1 MGDFIVISL
10 KRNVTGLVCLAIAL
24 AVWGCGAGENQTST
38 DVEGDSGGAST
49 EPAEGTAAQA
59 NPSPNES
66 PLTVEATSPLP
77 QTTLGTAEQA
87 KATTRP
93 NPADPGNPS
102 TAPTALIVIVEPA
115 SLDLGTAGVNESAK
129 GTVRLVNTGDKP
141 MTITDCKSSCGCT
154 TTKCPKGRSLQPG
167 ESADVEVSVTTG
179 AKGRVI
185 SKTVTFIV
193 EGQPPLRLPVR
204 VEVIAYVSIEPLKI
218 SPESLP
224 DGRIVLRAIDDEPFR
239 VLSVSPEVFAQF
251 DEDPRVEH
259 ELFLLWD
266 TWRDLGSEPKLSFT
280 LDHPKVKQVQTLVRD
295 SARSRILDK
304 AAATRPA
311 AARPANTLK
320 GLDPHLSVAL
330 KNGDVQAVNEIL
342 EKGTDEKTRDDM
354 LAVASKY
361 GRVEMIQILL
371 DAGANV
377 EAPDARGRTPLMS
390 AVQSRNGQ
398 AVQALLANGA
408 DVNAHDPDRG
418 GTALAWAS
426 GPFGDLAM
434 VQALLAAGA
443 DVNVSDKGGM
453 TPLLWA
459 AGFGDVARVET
470 LVEAGA
476 NLQASDSTGGAT
488 PLMYAARTGSLESL
502 HALLK
507 AGAVL
512 QEKGRQGKTAL
523 AWAAARGTPPK
534 LQALI
539 EAGADVNASDS
550 RGWTPLDYA
559 RNRRDARGKE
569 IVQILEPLTAREEA
583 DASESPDE

>member
-1 MGDFIVISL
+1 MISL
-10 KRNVTGLVCLAIAL
+10 KGNVTGLVCLAMAL
-24 AVWGCGAGENQTST
+24 AVWGCGAGDSQTST
-38 DVEGDSGGAST
+38 DVESNSGGAAT
-49 EPAEGTAAQA
+49 EPAEGTGAQA
-59 NPSPNES
+59 NPSPNDS
-66 PLTVEATSPLP
+66 GLTVEATSPQL
-77 QTTLGTAEQA
+77 QTKLGTADQA

-93 NPADPGNPS
+93 NPANPS
-102 TAPTALIVIVEPA
+102 TAPAAYIIKVEPA

-167 ESADVEVSVTTG
+167 ESTDVEVSVSTG
-179 AKGRVI
+179 ARGRVI
-185 SKTVTFIV
+185 SKTVTFVV
-193 EGQPPLRLPVR
+193 EGQPPLRLPVQ
-204 VEVIAYVSIEPLKI
+204 VEVIAYVSIEPLKM
-218 SPESLP
+218 SPDSLP
-224 DGRIVLRAIDDEPFR
+224 DGRVVLRALDDQPFR
-239 VLSVSPEVFAQF
+239 VLSVNPEVIAEF

-259 ELFLLWD
+259 ELFLSWD
-266 TWRDLGSEPKLSFT
+266 TWRDLDSAPILKFT

-295 SARSRILDK
+295 SARSRTLDQT
-304 AAATRPA
+304 ATTRPAATRPT
-311 AARPANTLK
+311 NTLK
-320 GLDPHLSVAL
+320 GLESHLAVAL
-330 KNGDVQAVNEIL
+330 KNGDIQVVNNVL
-342 EKGTDEKTRDDM
+342 EQEPDAKTRDAM

-361 GRVEMIQILL
+361 GRVEMIQVLL

-398 AVQALLANGA
+398 AVQTLLANGA
-408 DVNAHDPDRG
+408 YVNAHDPDRG
-418 GTALAWAS
+418 GSALAWAS
-426 GPFGDLAM
+426 GKFGDLAM
-434 VQALLAAGA
+434 VRALLAAGA
-443 DVNVSDKGGM
+443 NVNVADQGGM

-459 AGFGDVARVET
+459 AGFGDVARVEA

-476 NLQASDSTGGAT
+476 NLQVSDSTRGAT
-488 PLMYAARTGSLESL
+488 PLMFAARTGSLESL
-502 HALLK
+502 HALVK

-523 AWAAARGTPPK
+523 AWAAATGTPEK

-539 EAGADVNASDS
+539 DAGADVNARDS
-550 RGWTPLDYA
+550 SGWTPLDHA

>member
-1 MGDFIVISL
+1 M
-10 KRNVTGLVCLAIAL
+10 GLVCLAMAL
-24 AVWGCGAGENQTST
+24 AVWGCGAGDNQTST
-38 DVEGDSGGAST
+38 DVEGDSPGAAT
-49 EPAEGTAAQA
+49 EPAEGTGAQA
-59 NPSPNES
+59 NPSPND
-66 PLTVEATSPLP
+66 PGPTVAATSTLL
-77 QTTLGTAEQA
+77 QTKLGTADQA

-93 NPADPGNPS
+93 NPANPS
-102 TAPTALIVIVEPA
+102 TAPTAYLVIVEPA

-129 GTVRLVNTGDKP
+129 GTVRLVNTGEKP

-154 TTKCPKGRSLQPG
+154 TTKCPKGLSLQPG
-167 ESADVEVSVTTG
+167 ESTEVEVSVSTG
-179 AKGRVI
+179 VRGRVI
-185 SKTVTFIV
+185 SKTVTFVV
-193 EGQPPLRLPVR
+193 EGQPPLRLPVK
-204 VEVIAYVSIEPLKI
+204 VEVIAYVSIEPLKM
-218 SPESLP
+218 SPDSLP

-239 VLSVSPEVFAQF
+239 VLSVSPEVIAQF

-259 ELFLLWD
+259 ELFLSWD
-266 TWRDLGSEPKLSFT
+266 TWRDLDSAPILKFT

-295 SARSRILDK
+295 SARSRVLDK
-304 AAATRPA
+304 TAATRPA
-311 AARPANTLK
+311 TAQPASTLK
-320 GLDPHLSVAL
+320 GLDPQLAVAL
-330 KNGDVQAVNEIL
+330 KNDDVQALSKVL
-342 EKGTDEKTRDDM
+342 EQGTDAKTRDAM

-361 GRVEMIQILL
+361 GRVEMIQVLL
-371 DAGANV
+371 DAGANI

-398 AVQALLANGA
+398 AVQALLARGA
-408 DVNAHDPDRG
+408 NVNARNPDRG

-426 GPFGDLAM
+426 GKFGDLAM

-443 DVNVSDKGGM
+443 DVNVSDQGGM

-459 AGFGDVARVET
+459 AGFGDVARVEA

-476 NLQASDSTGGAT
+476 NLQVSDSTRGAT
-488 PLMYAARTGSLESL
+488 PLMFAARTGSLESL
-502 HALLK
+502 HALVK

-523 AWAAARGTPPK
+523 AWAAERGTPPK

-539 EAGADVNASDS
+539 DAGADVNARDS

-569 IVQILEPLTAREEA
+569 IVQILEPLTAPEEA

>member
-1 MGDFIVISL
+1 MISL
-10 KRNVTGLVCLAIAL
+10 KRNVMGLVCLALAL
-24 AVWGCGAGENQTST
+24 AVWGCGAGGNQSST
-38 DVEGDSGGAST
+38 DVEGDSGGAAT
-49 EPAEGTAAQA
+49 EPAEGTGAQA
-59 NPSPNES
+59 NPSPNDS
-66 PLTVEATSPLP
+66 RPTVEATSPRL
-77 QTTLGTAEQA
+77 QTRLGTAEQD

-93 NPADPGNPS
+93 NFAKSGNPS
-102 TAPTALIVIVEPA
+102 TAPAAFIVKVEPA
-115 SLDLGTAGVNESAK
+115 SLDLGTAGVNESVK

-167 ESADVEVSVTTG
+167 ESADVEVSVSTG
-179 AKGRVI
+179 ARSTVI
-185 SKTVTFIV
+185 SKTVTFVV
-193 EGQPPLRLPVR
+193 EGQPPLRLPVT
-204 VEVIAYVSIEPLKI
+204 VEVIAYVSVEPLKI

-239 VLSVSPEVFAQF
+239 ILSVTPEVFAQF

-259 ELFLLWD
+259 ELFLSWD
-266 TWRDLGSEPKLSFT
+266 TWRDLGSVPRLSFT
-280 LDHPKVKQVQTLVRD
+280 LDHPKVKQLKTVVRD
-295 SARSRILDK
+295 SARSRVLDK

-311 AARPANTLK
+311 APRPANTLT
-320 GLDPHLSVAL
+320 GLEPQLAVAL
-330 KNGDVQAVNEIL
+330 KNGDVQAVNEAL
-342 EKGTDEKTRDDM
+342 QQGADAKTRDAM
-354 LAVASKY
+354 LAVAAKY
-361 GRVEMIQILL
+361 GRVEMIQVLL
-371 DAGANV
+371 DAGANI
-377 EAPDARGRTPLMS
+377 EAPDASGRTPLMS

-408 DVNAHDPDRG
+408 EVNARNPDRG
-418 GTALAWAS
+418 ATALAWAS
-426 GPFGDLAM
+426 GKFGDLAM

-459 AGFGDVARVET
+459 AGFGDVARVEA

-476 NLQASDSTGGAT
+476 SLQVSDSARGAT
-488 PLMYAARTGSLESL
+488 PLMNAARTGSLETL
-502 HALLK
+502 HALVK

-523 AWAAARGTPPK
+523 AWAAATGTPQK

-539 EAGADVNASDS
+539 DAGADVNARDS
-550 RGWTPLDYA
+550 RGWTPLDSA

-569 IVQILEPLTAREEA
+569 IVQILEPLTAHEEA
-583 DASESPDE
+583 DASESPNE

>member
-1 MGDFIVISL
+1 MISL
-10 KRNVTGLVCLAIAL
+10 KRNVTGLVCLAMAL

-38 DVEGDSGGAST
+38 DVEGDSGGAAK
-49 EPAEGTAAQA
+49 EPAEGTGAQA
-59 NPSPNES
+59 NPSPNDS
-66 PLTVEATSPLP
+66 GPTVKTTSPRL
-77 QTTLGTAEQA
+77 QTKLGTAEQA

-93 NPADPGNPS
+93 NPDNPS
-102 TAPTALIVIVEPA
+102 TAPTAYIVIVEPA
-115 SLDLGTAGVNESAK
+115 SLDLGTAGVNESVKA
-129 GTVRLVNTGDKP
+129 TVRLVNTGDKP

-167 ESADVEVSVTTG
+167 ESTEVEVSVSTG
-179 AKGRVI
+179 LRGRVI
-185 SKTVTFIV
+185 SKTVTFVV
-193 EGQPPLRLPVR
+193 EGQPALRLPVR
-204 VEVIAYVSIEPLKI
+204 VEVIAYVSIEPLRM
-218 SPESLP
+218 SPDSQP
-224 DGRIVLRAIDDEPFR
+224 DGRIVLRATDDEPFR
-239 VLSVSPEVFAQF
+239 VLSMSPQVIAQF

-259 ELFLLWD
+259 ELFLSWD
-266 TWRDLGSEPKLSFT
+266 TWRDLGSVPKLSFS
-280 LDHPKVKQVQTLVRD
+280 LDHPKVKQVQTHVRD
-295 SARSRILDK
+295 SARPLTLDK
-304 AAATRPA
+304 TAATRPA

-320 GLDPHLSVAL
+320 GLDPHVAVAL
-330 KNGDVQAVNEIL
+330 KNGDVQAVTKVL
-342 EKGTDEKTRDDM
+342 EQGTDEKTRDAM
-354 LAVASKY
+354 LAVAAKY
-361 GRVEMIQILL
+361 GRVEMIQVLL

-377 EAPDARGRTPLMS
+377 ETPDARGRTPLMS

-398 AVQALLANGA
+398 AVQALLAGGA
-408 DVNAHDPDRG
+408 NVNAHDPDRG

-459 AGFGDVARVET
+459 AGFGDVARVEA

-476 NLQASDSTGGAT
+476 NLQVSDSTRGAT

-502 HALLK
+502 HALVK

-512 QEKGRQGKTAL
+512 QEKGSKGKTAL
-523 AWAAARGTPPK
+523 AWAAATGTPEK

-539 EAGADVNASDS
+539 DAGADVNARDS
-550 RGWTPLDYA
+550 SGWTPLDHA

-569 IVQILEPLTAREEA
+569 IAQILEPLTAREEA